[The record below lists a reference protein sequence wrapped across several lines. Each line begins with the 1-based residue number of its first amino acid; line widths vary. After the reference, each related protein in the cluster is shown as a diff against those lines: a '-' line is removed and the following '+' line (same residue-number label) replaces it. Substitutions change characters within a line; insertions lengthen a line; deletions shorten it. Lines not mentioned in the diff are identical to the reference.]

1 MKRGTTEC
9 ILKLNSIL
17 RGEKNP
23 FSQVKSWKV
32 HKADLRCLEFFNFIH
47 GFISPSLKTTWQST
61 ILLLIYNSPQ
71 HLSRT
76 GWDCAG
82 PFHVSPV
89 SFSLHK
95 DPVRKYNYYL
105 PHLTGRETEAQRLHW
120 PQVTSALNDI
130 SIFAALLVKEEP
142 ETEFKEECQQSHCL
156 IFISKSRSVNS
167 QCKMGLQTE

>member
-95 DPVRKYNYYL
+95 DPLRKYNYTKGEIDSDTIIVEDFYTSL
-105 PHLTGRETEAQRLHW
+105 SSMDRSSRQKINKETRL
-120 PQVTSALNDI
+120 
-130 SIFAALLVKEEP
+130 
-142 ETEFKEECQQSHCL
+142 
-156 IFISKSRSVNS
+156 
-167 QCKMGLQTE
+167 

>member
-1 MKRGTTEC
+1 MTAR
-9 ILKLNSIL
+9 
-17 RGEKNP
+17 
-23 FSQVKSWKV
+23 
-32 HKADLRCLEFFNFIH
+32 KAGHSPAGSCWPAAAAPPSSPPSGPCAPLLGPSFCLYSAVFGHPLCGQALLGNFV
-47 GFISPSLKTTWQST
+47 FT
-61 ILLLIYNSPQ
+61 
-71 HLSRT
+71 
-76 GWDCAG
+76 
-82 PFHVSPV
+82 V

-95 DPVRKYNYYL
+95 DPLRKYNYYL